1 MTVKLNDISKKSA
14 FRDRKSYSPE
24 DIWAAGGTSAFGKKT
39 GQSNAK
45 VIEALKSVPEIEP
58 FTEEE
63 WKETVKHL
71 ADNK

>member
-1 MTVKLNDISKKSA
+1 MTY
-14 FRDRKSYSPE
+14 RKNLLLE
-24 DIWAAGGTSAFGKKT
+24 IINHILLKTFGLRGGTSAFGKKA

-71 ADNK
+71 ADN